1 MEISDLI
8 QNMFTECHSLNLLYV
23 EDDRELSKNTYEML
37 KSFFHTIVVAY
48 DGEEGLRAYQEMPF
62 DIVLTDIMMP
72 NLDGRAMSRS
82 IRQMNP
88 NQAIIV
94 MSAHEDADYFME
106 LIDIGISKFI
116 PKPPSL
122 QQMFGSIVPTAI
134 DINNA
139 KKIAMLSHEMKQD
152 LAESKELLRRII
164 DTVPVRIFWKD
175 IESRYL
181 GCNTLF
187 THDAGLNSHSE
198 ILGKNDYDLPWRAE
212 AKKSIDDDR
221 YVMTSGNEKLNYDEK
236 IIRQDGTIQWLSMS
250 KVPLKGENGDIIG
263 ILGAYVDI
271 TEQIEAMKSIQQAK
285 EALGYQAQHDALT
298 GLPNRILY
306 FDRLRQAIKKVT
318 RTHQKVAVIFIDLD
332 RFKEINDSLGHETGD
347 EIVKLLGERLKCQLR
362 EVDTIARFG
371 GDEFTILIESVD
383 DVSDVAQIVQKM
395 VKSMVNPFEVDNH
408 RLYLTLSAGISIYP
422 DDAVAPDI
430 LIRNADTA
438 MYRAKEEGRNTYQF
452 YTKEMTEKTFLHM
465 LMTKNI
471 RNAIDNQE
479 FVVYYQPQID
489 AVSR

>member
-37 KSFFHTIVVAY
+37 KSFFRTIVVAY

-198 ILGKNDYDLPWRAE
+198 ILGKNDYELPWRDE

-236 IIRQDGTIQWLSMS
+236 VIHKDGTIQWLSMS

-318 RTHQKVAVIFIDLD
+318 RTHQKVAV
-332 RFKEINDSLGHETGD
+332 
-347 EIVKLLGERLKCQLR
+347 
-362 EVDTIARFG
+362 
-371 GDEFTILIESVD
+371 
-383 DVSDVAQIVQKM
+383 
-395 VKSMVNPFEVDNH
+395 
-408 RLYLTLSAGISIYP
+408 
-422 DDAVAPDI
+422 
-430 LIRNADTA
+430 
-438 MYRAKEEGRNTYQF
+438 
-452 YTKEMTEKTFLHM
+452 
-465 LMTKNI
+465 
-471 RNAIDNQE
+471 
-479 FVVYYQPQID
+479 
-489 AVSR
+489 